1 MELLVCVVN
10 REEHLDRVLAGL
22 VELGI
27 TGATVLNSEGMAQRV
42 AGQLPVLASLQAVLE
57 GVRPHNA
64 TVFSV
69 IRDHDKVHAAVQ
81 MISDTCGDLGRPGTG
96 IVFTVPVSFAEGLAE
111 ETTPAS

>member
-27 TGATVLNSEGMAQRV
+27 TGATVLNSQGMAQRV
-42 AGQLPVLASLQAVLE
+42 AGQLPVLAGLQSVRE
-57 GVRPHNA
+57 GMRPHNA

-69 IRDHDKVHAAVQ
+69 IRDHVKVEAAVR
-81 MISDTCGDLGRPGTG
+81 MISETCEDLGRPGTG
-96 IVFTVPVSFAEGLAE
+96 VVFTIPVTLAKGLAE
-111 ETTPAS
+111 EPTVSS